1 MKIIH
6 TLGEMETPGAAC
18 SLALG
23 AFDGLHRGHMAV
35 IHAAC
40 APGKDGQCWEP
51 AVFTFRASPSGN
63 SAVLTERDKERILEH
78 TGIQTLYSLEFQQ
91 VRDWEAE
98 AFVRDVL
105 FGKCNARRLCCGQDF
120 RFGKGARGDVTLLRE
135 LCQEAGVELYVVPA
149 VMDGGE
155 KVSSTRIRKAV
166 EAGDIPLANRLLG
179 RPFGFSLEVIHGNH
193 IGGTLLGT
201 PTINQA
207 IPEGFVLP
215 KFGVYASWC
224 RIGGQYFYGVTD
236 VGVKP
241 TVGSDKVLAET
252 WMPDFTGDLY
262 GKRVRVFLLEFLRPE
277 RKFASLDE
285 LREAIEKNGVEA
297 KAVAARIAPPYFPR
311 QGAGAKVSGGAGEM
325 PLAAGAGKGV

>member
-1 MKIIH
+1 MKIIPS
-6 TLGEMETPGAAC
+6 LNKLEREDTPC

-40 APGKDGQCWEP
+40 APGKEGQEWEP
-51 AVFTFRASPSGN
+51 AVFTFHSSPSGN
-63 SAVLTERDKERILEH
+63 CAVLTGRDKERILEH
-78 TGIQTLYSLEFQQ
+78 AGVRRLYSLDFQE

-98 AFVRDVL
+98 TFVRELL
-105 FGKCNARRLCCGQDF
+105 FHTCNARRLCCGEDF
-120 RFGKGARGDVTLLRE
+120 RFGKGARGDVAMLGR
-135 LCQEAGVELYVVPA
+135 LCEEAGVELYVVPP
-149 VMDGGE
+149 VTDGGE

-166 EAGDIPLANRLLG
+166 EEGDIPLANRLLG

-193 IGGTLLGT
+193 IGGTVLGT
-201 PTINQA
+201 PTINPA

-215 KFGVYASWC
+215 RFGVYASWC
-224 RIGGQYFYGVTD
+224 RVGGRYFYGVTN

-277 RKFASLDE
+277 KKFNSMEE
-285 LREAIEKNGVEA
+285 LKAAIGENGRQA
-297 KAVAARIAPPYFPR
+297 KAVAARIHPPVFPAGNGWEIPER
-311 QGAGAKVSGGAGEM
+311 SSKTGAR
-325 PLAAGAGKGV
+325 KGV

>member
-1 MKIIH
+1 MNIIR
-6 TLGEMETPGAAC
+6 TLEELKQAENPC
-18 SLALG
+18 SMALG
-23 AFDGLHRGHMAV
+23 AFDGLHCGHMAV

-40 APGKDGQCWEP
+40 APGKEGQRWEP
-51 AVFTFRASPSGN
+51 AVFTFRTSPSGN
-63 SAVLTERDKERILEH
+63 SAVLTGRDKERILEH
-78 TGIQTLYSLEFQQ
+78 TGIQTLYSLEFQE

-98 AFVRDVL
+98 TFVREVI
-105 FGKCNARRLCCGQDF
+105 FGKCNARRLCCGEDF
-120 RFGKGARGDVTLLRE
+120 RFGKDAKGDVTLLRR
-135 LCQEAGVELYVVPA
+135 LCEEKGVELYVVPA

-166 EAGDIPLANRLLG
+166 EEGNIPLANRLLG

-193 IGGTLLGT
+193 IGGSLLGT

-215 KFGVYASWC
+215 RFGVYASWC
-224 RIGGQYFYGVTD
+224 RVGGQYFYGVTD

-277 RKFASLDE
+277 RKFDSLEE
-285 LREAIEKNGVEA
+285 LKAAIEKNGLEA
-297 KAVAARIAPPYFPR
+297 KEVTSRIAPPF
-311 QGAGAKVSGGAGEM
+311 G
-325 PLAAGAGKGV
+325 L

>member
-1 MKIIH
+1 MKIIPS
-6 TLGEMETPGAAC
+6 LNKLEREDTPC

-40 APGKDGQCWEP
+40 APGKEGQEWEP
-51 AVFTFRASPSGN
+51 AVFTFHSSPSGN
-63 SAVLTERDKERILEH
+63 CAVLTGRDKERILEH
-78 TGIQTLYSLEFQQ
+78 AGVRRLYSLDFQE

-98 AFVRDVL
+98 TFVRELL
-105 FGKCNARRLCCGQDF
+105 FHTCNARRLCCGEDF
-120 RFGKGARGDVTLLRE
+120 RFGKGARGDVAMLGR
-135 LCQEAGVELYVVPA
+135 LCEEAGVELYVVPP
-149 VMDGGE
+149 VTDGGE

-166 EAGDIPLANRLLG
+166 EEGDIPLANRLLG

-193 IGGTLLGT
+193 IGGTVLGT

-215 KFGVYASWC
+215 RFGVYASWC
-224 RIGGQYFYGVTD
+224 RVGGRYFYGVTN

-277 RKFASLDE
+277 KKFNSMEE
-285 LREAIEKNGVEA
+285 LKAAIGENGRQA
-297 KAVAARIAPPYFPR
+297 KAVAARIHPPVFPAGNGWEIPER
-311 QGAGAKVSGGAGEM
+311 SSKTGAR
-325 PLAAGAGKGV
+325 KGV

>member
-1 MKIIH
+1 MRIIH
-6 TLGEMETPGAAC
+6 QVGELLAQQRPAPC

-40 APGKDGQCWEP
+40 APGAGGQALEP
-51 AVFTFRASPSGN
+51 AVFTFCASPSGN
-63 SAVLTERDKERILEH
+63 SAVLTGRDKERLLEDA
-78 TGIQTLYSLEFQQ
+78 GISTLYSLDFAQ
-91 VRDWEAE
+91 VRDWQAE
-98 AFVRDVL
+98 DFVRRVL
-105 FGKCNARRLCCGQDF
+105 FAACNARRLCCGEDF
-120 RFGKGARGDVTLLRE
+120 RFGKGARGDVALLRR
-135 LCQEAGVELYVVPA
+135 LCQQAGAELYVAPPVRE
-149 VMDGGE
+149 GE
-155 KVSSTRIRKAV
+155 QKVSSTRIRAAV

-193 IGGTLLGT
+193 IGTGLGT

-224 RIGGQYFYGVTD
+224 RVGGEYFYGVTN

-252 WMPDFTGDLY
+252 WMPEFSGDLY

-277 RKFASLDE
+277 RKFASLEE
-285 LREAIEKNGVEA
+285 LKAAITYNGRQA
-297 KAVAARIAPPYFPR
+297 QAVAARTPPPAFPASR
-311 QGAGAKVSGGAGEM
+311 G
-325 PLAAGAGKGV
+325 

>member
-1 MKIIH
+1 MKIIPS
-6 TLGEMETPGAAC
+6 LNKLEREDTPC

-40 APGKDGQCWEP
+40 APGKEGQEWEP
-51 AVFTFRASPSGN
+51 AVFTFHSSPSGN
-63 SAVLTERDKERILEH
+63 CAVLTGRDKERILEH
-78 TGIQTLYSLEFQQ
+78 AGVRRLYSLDFQE

-98 AFVRDVL
+98 TFVRELL
-105 FGKCNARRLCCGQDF
+105 FHTCNARRLCCGEDF
-120 RFGKGARGDVTLLRE
+120 RFGKGARGDPALLGR
-135 LCQEAGVELYVVPA
+135 LGGEAGVDLYVVPP
-149 VMDGGE
+149 VTDGGE

-166 EAGDIPLANRLLG
+166 EEGNIPLANRLLG

-193 IGGTLLGT
+193 IGGTVLGT

-215 KFGVYASWC
+215 RFGVYASWC
-224 RIGGQYFYGVTD
+224 RVGGRYFYGVTN

-277 RKFASLDE
+277 KKFDSMEE
-285 LREAIEKNGVEA
+285 LKAAIGENGRQA
-297 KAVAARIAPPYFPR
+297 KAVAARIHPPVFPAGNGWEIPER
-311 QGAGAKVSGGAGEM
+311 SSKTGAR
-325 PLAAGAGKGV
+325 KGV

>member
-1 MKIIH
+1 MRIIH
-6 TLGEMETPGAAC
+6 QVGELLAQQRPAPC

-40 APGKDGQCWEP
+40 APGAGGQALEP
-51 AVFTFRASPSGN
+51 AVFTFCASPSGN
-63 SAVLTERDKERILEH
+63 SAVLTGRDKERLLEDV
-78 TGIQTLYSLEFQQ
+78 GISTLYSLDFAQ
-91 VRDWEAE
+91 VRDWQAE
-98 AFVRDVL
+98 DFVRQVL
-105 FGKCNARRLCCGQDF
+105 FGACNARRLCCGEDF
-120 RFGKGARGDVTLLRE
+120 RFGKGAAGDVALLRS
-135 LCQEAGVELYVVPA
+135 LCQEAGVELYVVPP
-149 VMDGGE
+149 VEDGGE

-166 EAGDIPLANRLLG
+166 EAGDIPTANRLLG

-193 IGGTLLGT
+193 IGTGLGT

-215 KFGVYASWC
+215 RFGVYASWC
-224 RIGGQYFYGVTD
+224 RVGGQFFYGVTN

-252 WMPDFTGDLY
+252 WMPEFSGDLY

-277 RKFASLDE
+277 RKFASLEE
-285 LREAIEKNGVEA
+285 LKAAITYNGRQA
-297 KAVAARIAPPYFPR
+297 QAVAARTPPPAFPASR
-311 QGAGAKVSGGAGEM
+311 G
-325 PLAAGAGKGV
+325 

>member
-1 MKIIH
+1 MNIIR
-6 TLGEMETPGAAC
+6 TLGELEQAEAPS

-40 APGKDGQCWEP
+40 APGKEGQCWQP
-51 AVFTFRASPSGN
+51 GVFTFRSSPSGN
-63 SAVLTERDKERILEH
+63 SSVLTGRDKERILEH
-78 TGIQTLYSLEFQQ
+78 TGIRVLYSLEFGD

-98 AFVRDVL
+98 DFVRKVL
-105 FGKCNARRLCCGQDF
+105 FEKCNARRLCCGEDF
-120 RFGKGARGDVTLLRE
+120 RFGKGAKGDVALLGA
-135 LCQEAGVELYVVPA
+135 LCREAGVELYVVPA

-155 KVSSTRIRKAV
+155 KISSTRIRKAV
-166 EAGDIPLANRLLG
+166 EEGDIPLANRLLG

-193 IGGTLLGT
+193 IGGSLLGT

-224 RIGGQYFYGVTD
+224 RVGGQYFYGVTN

-241 TVGSDKVLAET
+241 TIGSDKVLSET

-277 RKFASLDE
+277 RKFASLEE
-285 LREAIEKNGVEA
+285 LKAAIEKNGAEA
-297 KAVAARIAPPYFPR
+297 KAVAARMSPPSFPR
-311 QGAGAKVSGGAGEM
+311 GLRPGQ
-325 PLAAGAGKGV
+325 AAHRGV